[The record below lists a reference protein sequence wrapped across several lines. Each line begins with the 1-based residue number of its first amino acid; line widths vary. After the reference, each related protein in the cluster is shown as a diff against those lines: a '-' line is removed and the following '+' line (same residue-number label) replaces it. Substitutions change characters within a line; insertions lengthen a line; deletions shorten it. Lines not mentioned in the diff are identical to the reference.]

1 MGSKPYV
8 RYTVEVPEGVNV
20 EILEGGKIKVSGPLG
35 TLEREL
41 YHPKVRVR
49 RENSEI
55 IVDTILPRKK
65 DVAIAGT
72 IAAHIRNM
80 IKGVTKGYT
89 YKLKIV
95 YAHFPMKVTVKGDQ
109 VIIENFLGERS
120 PRFAKILPGVKVEIR
135 GEEIIVTG
143 IDKEKVGQTA
153 ANIELATRVRDR
165 DVRKFQ
171 DGIYIVS
178 KGE

>member
-1 MGSKPYV
+1 MGAKPYV
-8 RYTVEVPEGVNV
+8 KYTIPIPEGVNV
-20 EILEGGKIKVSGPLG
+20 ELAEKKVRVSGPLG

-41 YHPKVRVR
+41 YHPKVRIR
-49 RENSEI
+49 IENNNV
-55 IVDTILPRKK
+55 IVDSILPRRK
-65 DVAIAGT
+65 DAAMAGT

-80 IKGVTKGYT
+80 IKGVTQGYT

-95 YAHFPMKVTVKGDQ
+95 YAHFPMKVTVRGDQ

-120 PRFAKILPGVKVEIR
+120 PRYAKILPGVKVEVK
-135 GEEIIVTG
+135 GDEVIVSG

-153 ANIELATRVRDR
+153 ANIELATRIKGFDT
-165 DVRKFQ
+165 RKFQ